1 MVATPY
7 SEIIDLTM
15 MRLTN
20 YELDILKTTSP
31 TNFNTYMTGFMVSGL
46 SNFNNCAQNL
56 SDRNDTTMTF
66 NITLTDAEK
75 DILSLLTSIQV
86 MEKEIFDIR
95 QIRGMIQDNSTAKR
109 ASEANLL
116 KEKTSLYN
124 TWKEECDIKKARYGL
139 LNQNW
144 ETLFSNE

>member
-1 MVATPY
+1 
-7 SEIIDLTM
+7 

-20 YELDILKTTSP
+20 YELDTLKTASP
-31 TNFNTYMTGFMVSGL
+31 TNFNLYMTGFMVSGL
-46 SNFNNCAQNL
+46 SNFSNCAQNL
-56 SDRNDTTMTF
+56 SNRNDSTFTF

-75 DILSLLTSIQV
+75 DIIALLTSIQV
-86 MEKEIFDIR
+86 LEKEIFDIR
-95 QIRGMIQDNSTAKR
+95 QIRSMVQDSSTARR

-116 KEKTSLYN
+116 KEKMSLYN

-139 LNQNW
+139 SNQNW

>member
-1 MVATPY
+1 MATPY

-15 MRLTN
+15 LRLTN
-20 YELDILKTTSP
+20 YELDILEAASP

-46 SNFNNCAQNL
+46 PNFSNCLQDL
-56 SDRNDTTMTF
+56 SNRNDITLTF

-95 QIRGMIQDNSTAKR
+95 QIRSMVQDSSTAKR
-109 ASEANLL
+109 ASEANAL
-116 KEKTSLYN
+116 KEKVSLYN

-139 LNQNW
+139 SNQNW
-144 ETLFSNE
+144 KTLFSNE